1 MRKALFVSIALLAL
15 AALVVV
21 PVLTAPTVTKT
32 LLYQDRHGKVYKIAV
47 TFDTSYP
54 RGGETI
60 TVGQPIDYAFIQD
73 QGYIVTD
80 TAAYFINLDSATFSS
95 GTFELLVYK
104 AAKDSTKM
112 MEIPNATN
120 LSTLTGVEVIVKT
133 KR

>member
-1 MRKALFVSIALLAL
+1 MKRSILFTLLAVGLL
-15 AALVVV
+15 AVAVIQI
-21 PVLTAPTVTKT
+21 TAAPTVTKT
-32 LLYQDRHGKVYKIAV
+32 RLYQDRYGTVYKVAV
-47 TFDTSYP
+47 TFDNSYP

-73 QGYIVTD
+73 QGYIASD

-120 LSTLTGVEVIVKT
+120 LSTLAGVEVIVKT